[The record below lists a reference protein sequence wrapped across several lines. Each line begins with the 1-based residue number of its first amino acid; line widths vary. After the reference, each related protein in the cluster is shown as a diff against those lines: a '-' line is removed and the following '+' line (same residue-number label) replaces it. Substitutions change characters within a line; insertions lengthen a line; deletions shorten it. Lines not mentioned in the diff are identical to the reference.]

1 MLENTAII
9 CNTYLD
15 AINKVIK
22 RPMVAIGGSYNIN
35 EFKKETAPLFKQQYL
50 NLLIFDASVI
60 KDDVLEALCY
70 LKANL
75 DSNVRIIVLYPNLDD
90 GKIYRQILA
99 YGIYD
104 VIDTKIDK
112 DSMSD
117 EDINKLIISELSW
130 VINEPVRFN
139 KVKDKLKLD
148 IPVIREI
155 KVEDTKVSKD
165 TNKKRLIGFFKDDDS
180 SFKTIRS
187 SNRYN
192 IIGIYKESSF
202 DEKSDDIS
210 YADIIVMD
218 DEPSE
223 EFVRYIKS
231 LSEVNEKKPL
241 IIVGIKDPNKS
252 QYIGVDGV
260 RCFIYDGTAE
270 HFARQVSIV
279 YHKKDNTPKDS
290 NHVIYAFKSVKGG
303 VGNTTLT
310 VLAATTYAK
319 KHKDNAEDEKILI
332 IPVASNKGL
341 CGIFNG
347 NIIRETIRFVND
359 ECRIQL
365 EKGNV
370 DILCISKKVEEALK
384 FKKIT
389 TIGNENSLLDNLSYD
404 NILPFAERLMSD
416 FSNEKYDRIIFI
428 YNQFKNAGSQIMVHE
443 QFLPIVSEE
452 SNDDNHSTSE
462 IEYIFQPSKEEI
474 LNSLIPKSLKLQVY
488 KILLDSFTSEHG
500 ARMVSMTKATDNASE
515 LLKELNRSY
524 NKARQSTITNEIIE
538 IVSGA
543 DAL

>member
-1 MLENTAII
+1 M
-9 CNTYLD
+9 
-15 AINKVIK
+15 
-22 RPMVAIGGSYNIN
+22 
-35 EFKKETAPLFKQQYL
+35 
-50 NLLIFDASVI
+50 
-60 KDDVLEALCY
+60 
-70 LKANL
+70 ANL
-75 DSNVRIIVLYPNLDD
+75 KEVRTRINSVNSTM
-90 GKIYRQILA
+90 QITSA
-99 YGIYD
+99 MKM
-104 VIDTKIDK
+104 V
-112 DSMSD
+112 SAS
-117 EDINKLIISELSW
+117 KLRKSQSAITSLRPYAS
-130 VINEPVRFN
+130 
-139 KVKDKLKLD
+139 KLK
-148 IPVIREI
+148 EI
-155 KVEDTKVSKD
+155 MQD
-165 TNKKRLIGFFKDDDS
+165 LS
-180 SFKTIRS
+180 SSLLTS
-187 SNRYN
+187 S
-192 IIGIYKESSF
+192 ES
-202 DEKSDDIS
+202 
-210 YADIIVMD
+210 V
-218 DEPSE
+218 
-223 EFVRYIKS
+223 
-231 LSEVNEKKPL
+231 
-241 IIVGIKDPNKS
+241 
-252 QYIGVDGV
+252 
-260 RCFIYDGTAE
+260 
-270 HFARQVSIV
+270 
-279 YHKKDNTPKDS
+279 
-290 NHVIYAFKSVKGG
+290 
-303 VGNTTLT
+303 
-310 VLAATTYAK
+310 YAK

-370 DILCISKKVEEALK
+370 DILCISKKIEEALK

-474 LNSLIPKSLKLQVY
+474 LKSLIPKSLKLQVY

>member
-1 MLENTAII
+1 M
-9 CNTYLD
+9 
-15 AINKVIK
+15 
-22 RPMVAIGGSYNIN
+22 
-35 EFKKETAPLFKQQYL
+35 
-50 NLLIFDASVI
+50 
-60 KDDVLEALCY
+60 
-70 LKANL
+70 ANL
-75 DSNVRIIVLYPNLDD
+75 KEVRTRINSVNSTM
-90 GKIYRQILA
+90 QITSA
-99 YGIYD
+99 MKM
-104 VIDTKIDK
+104 V
-112 DSMSD
+112 SAS
-117 EDINKLIISELSW
+117 KLRKSQSAITSLRPYAS
-130 VINEPVRFN
+130 
-139 KVKDKLKLD
+139 KLK
-148 IPVIREI
+148 EI
-155 KVEDTKVSKD
+155 MQD
-165 TNKKRLIGFFKDDDS
+165 LS
-180 SFKTIRS
+180 SSLLTS
-187 SNRYN
+187 S
-192 IIGIYKESSF
+192 ES
-202 DEKSDDIS
+202 
-210 YADIIVMD
+210 V
-218 DEPSE
+218 
-223 EFVRYIKS
+223 
-231 LSEVNEKKPL
+231 
-241 IIVGIKDPNKS
+241 
-252 QYIGVDGV
+252 
-260 RCFIYDGTAE
+260 
-270 HFARQVSIV
+270 
-279 YHKKDNTPKDS
+279 
-290 NHVIYAFKSVKGG
+290 
-303 VGNTTLT
+303 
-310 VLAATTYAK
+310 YAK

-365 EKGNV
+365 EKDNV

-474 LNSLIPKSLKLQVY
+474 LKSLIPKSLKLQVY